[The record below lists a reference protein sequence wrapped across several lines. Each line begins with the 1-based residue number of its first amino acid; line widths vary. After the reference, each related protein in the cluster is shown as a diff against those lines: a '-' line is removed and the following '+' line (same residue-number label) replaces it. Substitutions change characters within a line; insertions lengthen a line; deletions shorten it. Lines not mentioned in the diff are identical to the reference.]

1 MVDDTSRHPF
11 LGGEEDYKKQ
21 GLDGSHRACLLE
33 AIDVTRRSILDILTS
48 LPCQWI
54 CSKYRFKDDHEAM
67 LSDVPACPSCDT
79 TLEDTI
85 DMCAIKWVT
94 A

>member
-1 MVDDTSRHPF
+1 M
-11 LGGEEDYKKQ
+11 
-21 GLDGSHRACLLE
+21 
-33 AIDVTRRSILDILTS
+33 DILTS

-85 DMCAIKWVT
+85 DMCAIKWVNSLMRKT
-94 A
+94 QKTDRASMKDLVSTTFTVLA